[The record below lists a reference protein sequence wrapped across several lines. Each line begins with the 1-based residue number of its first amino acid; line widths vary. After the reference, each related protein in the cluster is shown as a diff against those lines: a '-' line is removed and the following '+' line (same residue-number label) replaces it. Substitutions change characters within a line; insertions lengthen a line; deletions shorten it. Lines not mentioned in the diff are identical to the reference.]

1 MSVEIK
7 PTVKSFVETIHPINT
22 DKLYVYLDSKIYP
35 NEFGIS
41 VRPLLVKYGS
51 TVIDMSKMIDMFG
64 KVPYITVKENR
75 FRSVYRDPMLMTI
88 DLKPKQYKD
97 NNYYQYF
104 IDKLCLQ
111 SELKR
116 YEVIYNKAHK
126 VISEYKQTIT
136 KSQSVD
142 DFREIDKDDDTM
154 YSAKAD
160 EPI

>member
-126 VISEYKQTIT
+126 VIAEYKQTIT

-142 DFREIDKDDDTM
+142 DFREIDKDDD
-154 YSAKAD
+154 

>member
-97 NNYYQYF
+97 NTYYQYF

-142 DFREIDKDDDTM
+142 DFREIDKDD
-154 YSAKAD
+154 

>member
-97 NNYYQYF
+97 NTYYQYF

-126 VISEYKQTIT
+126 VITEYKQTIT

-142 DFREIDKDDDTM
+142 DFREIDKDDD
-154 YSAKAD
+154 

>member
-97 NNYYQYF
+97 NTYYQYF

-142 DFREIDKDDDTM
+142 DFREIDKDDD
-154 YSAKAD
+154 

>member
-97 NNYYQYF
+97 NTYYQYF

-126 VISEYKQTIT
+126 VITEYKQTIT

-142 DFREIDKDDDTM
+142 DFREIDKDD
-154 YSAKAD
+154 

>member
-22 DKLYVYLDSKIYP
+22 DKLFVYLDSKIYP

-97 NNYYQYF
+97 NTYYQYF

-126 VISEYKQTIT
+126 VITEYKQTIT

-142 DFREIDKDDDTM
+142 DFREIDKDD
-154 YSAKAD
+154 